1 MRHPHRGGLTA
12 VVHGVGATVL
22 AVALVAVVMVFAVA
36 RPRGLPEIAAAL
48 PAAVVAVAAGLVSW
62 PAARSAITE
71 MAPTVGFLAAIL
83 VLAHL
88 ADAMGVFTWIAD
100 RLRRGSRGSP
110 TRLLRLV
117 FVAASATTAILSLD
131 ATVVLLTPVVIAT
144 AQAMRM
150 DPRPHS
156 YASAH
161 LSNTASTLL
170 PVSNLTNLLAFTA
183 TGLTFV
189 EFTTVMALPWLVS
202 IVAEFVVFRMFFAH
216 QLRTPHRLGDAPGA
230 ARADGVESADSKGS
244 ADSADSATGAS
255 AHDAPPAT
263 PTTALLVLALTLA
276 GFAVSGFVGVAP
288 GWVAAAGAAVLAGFA
303 LRGGHTTVR
312 RTLAA
317 ADVLFC
323 GFVLAL
329 AVVVAAVSHGPIGR
343 ALGEHLP
350 HESTLVGLLVVA
362 AAAAV
367 ISNLVNNLPAT
378 LLLLAALGTHAPPPL
393 ILAMLLGVN
402 VGPNLTYVG
411 SLAIMLWRRASAAA
425 GAAPQLR
432 VYTLLGVLTVPA
444 TLCLSV
450 LALWV
455 GVAVG

>member
-1 MRHPHRGGLTA
+1 MISGL
-12 VVHGVGATVL
+12 GGATVL
-22 AVALVAVVMVFAVA
+22 SVALVAAVMVFAVV
-36 RPRGLPEIAAAL
+36 RPRGLPEITAAL

-62 PAARSAITE
+62 PAARSAVAD

-88 ADAMGVFTWIAD
+88 ADAMGVFAWIAHQ
-100 RLRRGSRGSP
+100 LRRGSRGSP
-110 TRLLRLV
+110 TRLLSLV

-144 AQAMRM
+144 AQALRM
-150 DPRPHS
+150 NPRPHS

-170 PVSNLTNLLAFTA
+170 PVSNLTNLLAFAA

-189 EFTTVMALPWLVS
+189 EFTTVMALPWVVS
-202 IVAEFVVFRMFFAH
+202 IAAEFVVFRIFFAR
-216 QLRTPHRLGDAPGA
+216 QLRTPADAPGA
-230 ARADGVESADSKGS
+230 ARAVVADDVTS
-244 ADSADSATGAS
+244 
-255 AHDAPPAT
+255 PPMPAA
-263 PTTALLVLALTLA
+263 ALAVLALTLA

-288 GWVAAAGAAVLAGFA
+288 GWVAAAGAVVLAGFA
-303 LRGGHTTVR
+303 LRARRTTVR

-329 AVVVAAVSHGPIGR
+329 AVVVAAVSDGPIGR
-343 ALGEHLP
+343 ALAEHLP
-350 HESTLVGLLVVA
+350 RESTLLALVVVA
-362 AAAAV
+362 AVAAV

-378 LLLLAALGTHAPPPL
+378 LLLLAAIGAHAPPAL
-393 ILAMLLGVN
+393 ILAVLLGVN
-402 VGPNLTYVG
+402 IGPNLTYVG

-425 GAAPQLR
+425 GAEPQLR
-432 VYTLLGVLTVPA
+432 IYTVLGLLTVPTA
-444 TLCLSV
+444 LVASV

-455 GVAVG
+455 GVKLI

>member
-1 MRHPHRGGLTA
+1 MISGL
-12 VVHGVGATVL
+12 GATVL
-22 AVALVAVVMVFAVA
+22 SVALVAAVMVFAVV

-48 PAAVVAVAAGLVSW
+48 PAAVIAVAAGLVSW
-62 PAARSAITE
+62 PAARSAVAD

-88 ADAMGVFTWIAD
+88 ADAMGVFAWIAHQ
-100 RLRRGSRGSP
+100 LRRGSRGSP
-110 TRLLRLV
+110 TRLLSLV

-144 AQAMRM
+144 AQALRM

-170 PVSNLTNLLAFTA
+170 PVSNLTNLLAFAA

-189 EFTTVMALPWLVS
+189 EFTTVMALPWIVS
-202 IVAEFVVFRMFFAH
+202 IVAEFVVFRIFFAR
-216 QLRTPHRLGDAPGA
+216 QLRAPADAPGA
-230 ARADGVESADSKGS
+230 ARAAVAD
-244 ADSADSATGAS
+244 DVTGAS
-255 AHDAPPAT
+255 EATGVDSAPPM
-263 PTTALLVLALTLA
+263 PTAALAVLALTLA

-288 GWVAAAGAAVLAGFA
+288 GWVAAAGAVVLAGFA
-303 LRGGHTTVR
+303 LRARRTTVR

-329 AVVVAAVSHGPIGR
+329 AVVVAAVSDGPIGR
-343 ALGEHLP
+343 ALAEHLP
-350 HESTLVGLLVVA
+350 REPTLLGLLVVA
-362 AAAAV
+362 AVAAV

-378 LLLLAALGTHAPPPL
+378 LLLLAAIGTHAPPAL
-393 ILAMLLGVN
+393 ILAVLLGVN
-402 VGPNLTYVG
+402 IGPNLTYVG

-425 GAAPQLR
+425 GADPQLR
-432 VYTLLGVLTVPA
+432 VYTVLGLLTVPTA
-444 TLCLSV
+444 LVASV

-455 GVAVG
+455 GIRLI

>member
-1 MRHPHRGGLTA
+1 MIS
-12 VVHGVGATVL
+12 GVGAPGL
-22 AVALVAVVMVFAVA
+22 SVALVAAVMVFAVV

-48 PAAVVAVAAGLVSW
+48 PAAVIAVAAGLVSW
-62 PAARSAITE
+62 PAARSAVAD

-88 ADAMGVFTWIAD
+88 ADAMGVFAWIAHQ
-100 RLRRGSRGSP
+100 LRRGSRGSP
-110 TRLLRLV
+110 TRLLSLV

-144 AQAMRM
+144 AQALRM

-170 PVSNLTNLLAFTA
+170 PVSNLTNLLAFAA

-189 EFTTVMALPWLVS
+189 EFTTVMALPWIVS
-202 IVAEFVVFRMFFAH
+202 IVAEFVVFRIFFAR
-216 QLRTPHRLGDAPGA
+216 QLRAPADAPGA
-230 ARADGVESADSKGS
+230 ARAAVAD
-244 ADSADSATGAS
+244 DVTGAS
-255 AHDAPPAT
+255 EARGVDSAPPM
-263 PTTALLVLALTLA
+263 PTAALAVLALTLA

-288 GWVAAAGAAVLAGFA
+288 GWVAAAGAVVLAGFA
-303 LRGGHTTVR
+303 LRARRTTVR

-329 AVVVAAVSHGPIGR
+329 AVVVAAVSDGPIGH
-343 ALGEHLP
+343 ALAEHLP
-350 HESTLVGLLVVA
+350 REPTLLGLLVVA
-362 AAAAV
+362 AVAAV

-378 LLLLAALGTHAPPPL
+378 LLLLAAIGTHAPPAL
-393 ILAMLLGVN
+393 ILAVLLGVN
-402 VGPNLTYVG
+402 IGPNLTYVG

-425 GAAPQLR
+425 GADPQLR
-432 VYTLLGVLTVPA
+432 VYTVLGLLTVPTA
-444 TLCLSV
+444 LVASV

-455 GVAVG
+455 GVRLI

>member
-1 MRHPHRGGLTA
+1 MIS
-12 VVHGVGATVL
+12 GVGATVL
-22 AVALVAVVMVFAVA
+22 SVALVAAVMVFAVV

-48 PAAVVAVAAGLVSW
+48 PAAVIAVAAGLVSW
-62 PAARSAITE
+62 PAARSAVAD

-88 ADAMGVFTWIAD
+88 ADAMGVFAWIAHQ
-100 RLRRGSRGSP
+100 LRRGSRGSP
-110 TRLLRLV
+110 TRLLSLV

-144 AQAMRM
+144 AQALRM

-170 PVSNLTNLLAFTA
+170 PVSNLTNLLAFAA

-189 EFTTVMALPWLVS
+189 EFTTVMALPWIVS
-202 IVAEFVVFRMFFAH
+202 IVAEFVVFRIFFAR
-216 QLRTPHRLGDAPGA
+216 QLRAPADAPGA
-230 ARADGVESADSKGS
+230 ARAAVAD
-244 ADSADSATGAS
+244 DVTGAS
-255 AHDAPPAT
+255 EATGVDSAPPM
-263 PTTALLVLALTLA
+263 PTAALAVLALTLA

-288 GWVAAAGAAVLAGFA
+288 GWVAAAGAVVLAGFA
-303 LRGGHTTVR
+303 LRARRTTVR

-329 AVVVAAVSHGPIGR
+329 AVVVAAVSDGPIGR
-343 ALGEHLP
+343 ALAEHLP
-350 HESTLVGLLVVA
+350 REPTLLGLLVVA
-362 AAAAV
+362 AVAAV

-378 LLLLAALGTHAPPPL
+378 LLLLAAIGTHAPPAL
-393 ILAMLLGVN
+393 ILAVLLGVN
-402 VGPNLTYVG
+402 IGPNLTYVG

-425 GAAPQLR
+425 GADPQLR
-432 VYTLLGVLTVPA
+432 VYTVLGLLTVPTA
-444 TLCLSV
+444 LVASV

-455 GVAVG
+455 GIRLI

>member
-1 MRHPHRGGLTA
+1 MIS
-12 VVHGVGATVL
+12 GVGATVL
-22 AVALVAVVMVFAVA
+22 SVALVAAVMVFAVV

-48 PAAVVAVAAGLVSW
+48 PAAVIAVAAGLVSW
-62 PAARSAITE
+62 PAARSAVAD

-88 ADAMGVFTWIAD
+88 ADAMGVFAWIAHQ
-100 RLRRGSRGSP
+100 LRRGSRGSP
-110 TRLLRLV
+110 TRLLSLV

-144 AQAMRM
+144 AQALRM

-170 PVSNLTNLLAFTA
+170 PVSNLTNLLAFAA

-189 EFTTVMALPWLVS
+189 EFTTVMALPWIVS
-202 IVAEFVVFRMFFAH
+202 IVAEFVVFRIFFAR
-216 QLRTPHRLGDAPGA
+216 QLRARADAPGA
-230 ARADGVESADSKGS
+230 ARSVEADDEV
-244 ADSADSATGAS
+244 TGAS
-255 AHDAPPAT
+255 EKAGVDSSPPM
-263 PTTALLVLALTLA
+263 PTAALAVLALTLA

-288 GWVAAAGAAVLAGFA
+288 GWVAAAGAVVLAGFA
-303 LRGGHTTVR
+303 LRARRTTVR

-329 AVVVAAVSHGPIGR
+329 AVVVAAVSDGPIGR
-343 ALGEHLP
+343 ALAEHLP
-350 HESTLVGLLVVA
+350 REPTLLGLLVVA
-362 AAAAV
+362 AVAAV

-378 LLLLAALGTHAPPPL
+378 LLLLAAIGTHAPPAL
-393 ILAMLLGVN
+393 ILAVLLGVN
-402 VGPNLTYVG
+402 IGPNLTYVG

-425 GAAPQLR
+425 GADPQLR
-432 VYTLLGVLTVPA
+432 VYTVLGLLTVPTA
-444 TLCLSV
+444 LVASV

-455 GVAVG
+455 GVRLI

>member
-1 MRHPHRGGLTA
+1 MISGL
-12 VVHGVGATVL
+12 GATVL
-22 AVALVAVVMVFAVA
+22 SVALVAAVMVFAVV

-48 PAAVVAVAAGLVSW
+48 PAAVIAVAAGLVSW
-62 PAARSAITE
+62 PAARSAVAD

-88 ADAMGVFTWIAD
+88 ADAMGVFAWIAHQ
-100 RLRRGSRGSP
+100 LRRGSRGSP
-110 TRLLRLV
+110 TRLLSLV

-144 AQAMRM
+144 AQALRM

-170 PVSNLTNLLAFTA
+170 PVSNLTNLLAFAA

-189 EFTTVMALPWLVS
+189 EFTTVMALPWIVS
-202 IVAEFVVFRMFFAH
+202 IVAEFVVFRIFFAR
-216 QLRTPHRLGDAPGA
+216 QLRAPADAPGA
-230 ARADGVESADSKGS
+230 ARAAVADDVTGTSEATGV
-244 ADSADSATGAS
+244 DSA
-255 AHDAPPAT
+255 PPM
-263 PTTALLVLALTLA
+263 PTAALAVLALTLA

-288 GWVAAAGAAVLAGFA
+288 GWVAAAGAVVLAGFA
-303 LRGGHTTVR
+303 LRARRTTVR

-329 AVVVAAVSHGPIGR
+329 AVVVAAVSDGPIGR
-343 ALGEHLP
+343 ALAEHLP
-350 HESTLVGLLVVA
+350 REPTLLGLLVVA
-362 AAAAV
+362 AVAAV

-378 LLLLAALGTHAPPPL
+378 LLLLAAIGTHAPPAL
-393 ILAMLLGVN
+393 ILAVLLGVN
-402 VGPNLTYVG
+402 IGPNLTYVG

-425 GAAPQLR
+425 GADPKLR
-432 VYTLLGVLTVPA
+432 VYTLLGLLTVPTA
-444 TLCLSV
+444 LVASV

-455 GVAVG
+455 GVRLI

>member
-1 MRHPHRGGLTA
+1 MIS
-12 VVHGVGATVL
+12 GVGATVL
-22 AVALVAVVMVFAVA
+22 SVALVAAVMVFAVV

-48 PAAVVAVAAGLVSW
+48 PAAVIAVAAGLVSW
-62 PAARSAITE
+62 PAARSAVAD

-88 ADAMGVFTWIAD
+88 ADAMGVFAWIAHQ
-100 RLRRGSRGSP
+100 LRRGSRGSP
-110 TRLLRLV
+110 TRLLSLV

-144 AQAMRM
+144 AQALRM

-170 PVSNLTNLLAFTA
+170 PVSNLTNLLAFAA

-189 EFTTVMALPWLVS
+189 EFTTVMALPWIVS
-202 IVAEFVVFRMFFAH
+202 IVAELVVFRIFFAR
-216 QLRTPHRLGDAPGA
+216 QLRAPADAPGA
-230 ARADGVESADSKGS
+230 ARAAVADDVTGTSEATGV
-244 ADSADSATGAS
+244 DSA
-255 AHDAPPAT
+255 PPM
-263 PTTALLVLALTLA
+263 PTAALAVLALTLA

-288 GWVAAAGAAVLAGFA
+288 GWVAAAGAVLLAGFA
-303 LRGGHTTVR
+303 LRARRTTVR

-329 AVVVAAVSHGPIGR
+329 AVVVAAVSDGPIGR
-343 ALGEHLP
+343 ALAEHLP
-350 HESTLVGLLVVA
+350 REPTLLGLLVVA
-362 AAAAV
+362 AVAAV

-378 LLLLAALGTHAPPPL
+378 LLLLAAIGTHAPPAL
-393 ILAMLLGVN
+393 ILAVLLGVN
-402 VGPNLTYVG
+402 IGPNLTYVG

-425 GAAPQLR
+425 GADPQLR
-432 VYTLLGVLTVPA
+432 VYTVLGLLTVPTA
-444 TLCLSV
+444 LVASV

-455 GVAVG
+455 GVRLI

>member
-1 MRHPHRGGLTA
+1 MIS
-12 VVHGVGATVL
+12 GVGATVL
-22 AVALVAVVMVFAVA
+22 SVALVAAVMVFAVV

-48 PAAVVAVAAGLVSW
+48 PAAVIAVAAGLVSW
-62 PAARSAITE
+62 PAARSAVAD

-88 ADAMGVFTWIAD
+88 ADAMGVFAWIAHQ
-100 RLRRGSRGSP
+100 LRRGSRGSP
-110 TRLLRLV
+110 TRLLSLV

-144 AQAMRM
+144 AQALRM

-170 PVSNLTNLLAFTA
+170 PVSNLTNLLAFAA

-189 EFTTVMALPWLVS
+189 EFTTVMALPWIVS
-202 IVAEFVVFRMFFAH
+202 IVAEFVVFRIFFAR
-216 QLRTPHRLGDAPGA
+216 QLRAPADAPGA
-230 ARADGVESADSKGS
+230 ARAAVAD
-244 ADSADSATGAS
+244 DVTGAS
-255 AHDAPPAT
+255 EGTGVDSAPPM
-263 PTTALLVLALTLA
+263 PTAALAVLALTLA

-288 GWVAAAGAAVLAGFA
+288 GWVAAAGAVVLAGFA
-303 LRGGHTTVR
+303 LRARRTTVR

-329 AVVVAAVSHGPIGR
+329 AVVVAAVSDGPIGR
-343 ALGEHLP
+343 ALAEHLP
-350 HESTLVGLLVVA
+350 REPTLLGLLVVA
-362 AAAAV
+362 AVAAV

-378 LLLLAALGTHAPPPL
+378 LLLLAAIGTHAPPAL
-393 ILAMLLGVN
+393 ILAVLLGVN
-402 VGPNLTYVG
+402 IGPNLTYVG

-425 GAAPQLR
+425 GADPQLR
-432 VYTLLGVLTVPA
+432 VYTLLGLLTVPTA
-444 TLCLSV
+444 LVASV

-455 GVAVG
+455 GIRLI

>member
-1 MRHPHRGGLTA
+1 MISGL
-12 VVHGVGATVL
+12 GATVL
-22 AVALVAVVMVFAVA
+22 SVALVAAVMVFAVV

-48 PAAVVAVAAGLVSW
+48 PAAVIAVAAGLVSW
-62 PAARSAITE
+62 PAARSAVAD

-88 ADAMGVFTWIAD
+88 ADAMGVFAWIAHQ
-100 RLRRGSRGSP
+100 LRRGSRGSP
-110 TRLLRLV
+110 TRLLSLV

-144 AQAMRM
+144 AQALRM

-170 PVSNLTNLLAFTA
+170 PVSNLTNLLAFAA

-189 EFTTVMALPWLVS
+189 EFTTVMALPWIVS
-202 IVAEFVVFRMFFAH
+202 IVAEFVVFRIFFAR
-216 QLRTPHRLGDAPGA
+216 QLRAPADAPGA
-230 ARADGVESADSKGS
+230 ARAAVAD
-244 ADSADSATGAS
+244 DATGAS
-255 AHDAPPAT
+255 EATGVDSAPPM
-263 PTTALLVLALTLA
+263 PTAALAVLALTLA

-288 GWVAAAGAAVLAGFA
+288 GWVAAAGAVVLAGFA
-303 LRGGHTTVR
+303 LRTRRTTVR

-329 AVVVAAVSHGPIGR
+329 AVVVAAVSDGPIGR
-343 ALGEHLP
+343 ALAEHLP
-350 HESTLVGLLVVA
+350 REPTLLGLLVVA
-362 AAAAV
+362 AVAAV

-378 LLLLAALGTHAPPPL
+378 LLLLAAIGAHAPPAL
-393 ILAMLLGVN
+393 ILAVLLGVN
-402 VGPNLTYVG
+402 IGPNLTYVG

-425 GAAPQLR
+425 GADPQLR
-432 VYTLLGVLTVPA
+432 VYTVLGLLTVPTA
-444 TLCLSV
+444 LVASV

-455 GVAVG
+455 GVRLI

>member
-1 MRHPHRGGLTA
+1 MISGL
-12 VVHGVGATVL
+12 GATVL
-22 AVALVAVVMVFAVA
+22 SAALVAAVMVFAVV

-48 PAAVVAVAAGLVSW
+48 PAAVIAVAAGLVSW
-62 PAARSAITE
+62 PAARSAVAD

-88 ADAMGVFTWIAD
+88 ADAMGVFAWIAHQ
-100 RLRRGSRGSP
+100 LRRGSRGSP
-110 TRLLRLV
+110 TRLLSLV

-144 AQAMRM
+144 AQALRM

-170 PVSNLTNLLAFTA
+170 PVSNLTNLLAFAA

-189 EFTTVMALPWLVS
+189 EFTTVMALPWIVS
-202 IVAEFVVFRMFFAH
+202 IVAEFVVFRIFFAR
-216 QLRTPHRLGDAPGA
+216 QLRAPADAPGA
-230 ARADGVESADSKGS
+230 ARAAVAD
-244 ADSADSATGAS
+244 DVTGAS
-255 AHDAPPAT
+255 EATGVDSAPPM
-263 PTTALLVLALTLA
+263 PTAALAVLALTLA

-288 GWVAAAGAAVLAGFA
+288 GWVAAAGAVVLAGFA
-303 LRGGHTTVR
+303 LRARRTTVR

-329 AVVVAAVSHGPIGR
+329 AVVVAAVSDGPIGR
-343 ALGEHLP
+343 ALAEHLP
-350 HESTLVGLLVVA
+350 REPTLLGLLVVA
-362 AAAAV
+362 AVAAV

-378 LLLLAALGTHAPPPL
+378 LLLLAAIGTHAPPAL
-393 ILAMLLGVN
+393 ILAVLLGVN
-402 VGPNLTYVG
+402 IGPNLTYVG

-425 GAAPQLR
+425 GADPQLR
-432 VYTLLGVLTVPA
+432 VYTVLGLLTVPA
-444 TLCLSV
+444 ALVASV

-455 GVAVG
+455 GVRLI

>member
-1 MRHPHRGGLTA
+1 MLS
-12 VVHGVGATVL
+12 
-22 AVALVAVVMVFAVA
+22 VALVAAVMVFAVV

-48 PAAVVAVAAGLVSW
+48 PAAVIAVAAGLVSW
-62 PAARSAITE
+62 PAARSAVAD

-88 ADAMGVFTWIAD
+88 ADAMGVFAWIAHQ
-100 RLRRGSRGSP
+100 LRRGSRGSP
-110 TRLLRLV
+110 TRLLSLV

-144 AQAMRM
+144 AQALRM

-170 PVSNLTNLLAFTA
+170 PVSNLTNLLAFAA

-189 EFTTVMALPWLVS
+189 EFTTVMALPWIVS
-202 IVAEFVVFRMFFAH
+202 IVAELVVFRIFFAR
-216 QLRTPHRLGDAPGA
+216 QLRAPADAPGA
-230 ARADGVESADSKGS
+230 ARAAVADDVTGTSEATGV
-244 ADSADSATGAS
+244 DSA
-255 AHDAPPAT
+255 PPM
-263 PTTALLVLALTLA
+263 PTAALAVLALTLA

-288 GWVAAAGAAVLAGFA
+288 GWVAAAGAVVLAGFA
-303 LRGGHTTVR
+303 LRARRTTVR

-329 AVVVAAVSHGPIGR
+329 AVVVAAVSDGPIGR
-343 ALGEHLP
+343 ALAEHLP
-350 HESTLVGLLVVA
+350 REPTLLGLLVVA
-362 AAAAV
+362 AVAAV

-378 LLLLAALGTHAPPPL
+378 LLLLAAIGTHAPPAL
-393 ILAMLLGVN
+393 ILAVLLGVN
-402 VGPNLTYVG
+402 IGPNLTYVG

-425 GAAPQLR
+425 GADPQLR
-432 VYTLLGVLTVPA
+432 VYTVLGLLTVPTA
-444 TLCLSV
+444 LVASV

-455 GVAVG
+455 GVRLI

>member
-1 MRHPHRGGLTA
+1 MIS
-12 VVHGVGATVL
+12 GVGATVL
-22 AVALVAVVMVFAVA
+22 SVALVAAVMVFAVV

-48 PAAVVAVAAGLVSW
+48 PAAVIAVAAGLVSW
-62 PAARSAITE
+62 PAARSAVAD

-88 ADAMGVFTWIAD
+88 ADAMGVFAWIAHQ
-100 RLRRGSRGSP
+100 LRRGSRGSP
-110 TRLLRLV
+110 TRLLSLV

-144 AQAMRM
+144 AQALRM

-170 PVSNLTNLLAFTA
+170 PVSNLTNLLAFAA

-189 EFTTVMALPWLVS
+189 EFTTVMALPWIVS
-202 IVAEFVVFRMFFAH
+202 IVAEFVVFRIFFAR
-216 QLRTPHRLGDAPGA
+216 QLRAPADAPGA
-230 ARADGVESADSKGS
+230 ARAAVAD
-244 ADSADSATGAS
+244 DVTGAS
-255 AHDAPPAT
+255 EATGVDSAPPM
-263 PTTALLVLALTLA
+263 PTAALAVLALTLA

-288 GWVAAAGAAVLAGFA
+288 GWVAAAGAVVLAGFA
-303 LRGGHTTVR
+303 LRARRTTLR

-329 AVVVAAVSHGPIGR
+329 AVVVAAVSDGPIGR
-343 ALGEHLP
+343 ALAEHLP
-350 HESTLVGLLVVA
+350 REPTLLGLLVVA
-362 AAAAV
+362 AVAAV

-378 LLLLAALGTHAPPPL
+378 LLLLAAIGTHAPPAL
-393 ILAMLLGVN
+393 ILAVLLGVN
-402 VGPNLTYVG
+402 IGPNLTYVG

-425 GAAPQLR
+425 GADPQLR
-432 VYTLLGVLTVPA
+432 VYTLLGLLTVPTA
-444 TLCLSV
+444 LVASV

-455 GVAVG
+455 GIRLI

>member
-1 MRHPHRGGLTA
+1 MIS
-12 VVHGVGATVL
+12 GVGATVL
-22 AVALVAVVMVFAVA
+22 SVALVAAVMMFAVV

-48 PAAVVAVAAGLVSW
+48 PAAVIAVVVGLVSW
-62 PAARSAITE
+62 PAARSAIAE

-88 ADAMGVFTWIAD
+88 ADAMGVFAWIAD
-100 RLRRGSRGSP
+100 QLRRGSHGSP
-110 TRLLRLV
+110 TRLLSLV

-144 AQAMRM
+144 AQALRM

-170 PVSNLTNLLAFTA
+170 PVSNLTNLLAFAA

-189 EFTTVMALPWLVS
+189 EFTTVMALPWIVS
-202 IVAEFVVFRMFFAH
+202 IVAEFVVFRIFFAR
-216 QLRTPHRLGDAPGA
+216 QLCAPADAPGA
-230 ARADGVESADSKGS
+230 ARAVVADDVTS
-244 ADSADSATGAS
+244 
-255 AHDAPPAT
+255 PPM
-263 PTTALLVLALTLA
+263 PTAALAVLALTLA

-288 GWVAAAGAAVLAGFA
+288 GWVAAAGAVVLAGFA
-303 LRGGHTTVR
+303 LRARRTTLG

-329 AVVVAAVSHGPIGR
+329 AVVVVAVSDGPIGR
-343 ALGEHLP
+343 ALAERLPGEP
-350 HESTLVGLLVVA
+350 TLLGLLAVA
-362 AAAAV
+362 AVAAV

-378 LLLLAALGTHAPPPL
+378 LLLLAAIGTHAPPAL
-393 ILAMLLGVN
+393 ILAVLLGVN
-402 VGPNLTYVG
+402 IGPNLTYVG

-425 GAAPQLR
+425 GADPQLR
-432 VYTLLGVLTVPA
+432 VYTVLGLLTVPA
-444 TLCLSV
+444 ALVASV

-455 GVAVG
+455 GVRLI

>member
-1 MRHPHRGGLTA
+1 MIS
-12 VVHGVGATVL
+12 GVGATVL
-22 AVALVAVVMVFAVA
+22 SVALVAAVMVFAVV

-48 PAAVVAVAAGLVSW
+48 PAAVIAVAAGLVSW
-62 PAARSAITE
+62 PAARSAVAD

-88 ADAMGVFTWIAD
+88 ADAMGVFAWIAHQ
-100 RLRRGSRGSP
+100 LRRGSRGSP
-110 TRLLRLV
+110 TRLLSLV

-144 AQAMRM
+144 AQALRM

-170 PVSNLTNLLAFTA
+170 PVSNLTNLLAFAA

-189 EFTTVMALPWLVS
+189 EFTTVMALPWIVS
-202 IVAEFVVFRMFFAH
+202 IVAELVVFRIFFAR
-216 QLRTPHRLGDAPGA
+216 QLRAPADAPGA
-230 ARADGVESADSKGS
+230 ARAAVADDVTGTSEATGV
-244 ADSADSATGAS
+244 DSA
-255 AHDAPPAT
+255 PPM
-263 PTTALLVLALTLA
+263 PTAALAVLALTLA

-288 GWVAAAGAAVLAGFA
+288 GWVAAAGAVLLAGFA
-303 LRGGHTTVR
+303 LGGRRSTGR

-329 AVVVAAVSHGPIGR
+329 AVVVAAVSDGPIGR
-343 ALGEHLP
+343 ALAEHLP
-350 HESTLVGLLVVA
+350 REPTLLGLLVVA
-362 AAAAV
+362 AVAAV

-378 LLLLAALGTHAPPPL
+378 LLLLAAIGTHAPPAL
-393 ILAMLLGVN
+393 ILAVLLGVN
-402 VGPNLTYVG
+402 IGPNLTYVG

-425 GAAPQLR
+425 GADPQLR
-432 VYTLLGVLTVPA
+432 VYTVLGLLTVPTA
-444 TLCLSV
+444 LVASV

-455 GVAVG
+455 GVRLI

>member
-1 MRHPHRGGLTA
+1 MVSGGAAA
-12 VVHGVGATVL
+12 VL
-22 AVALVAVVMVFAVA
+22 SVALVAAVMVFAVV
-36 RPRGLPEIAAAL
+36 RPRGLPEIVAAL
-48 PAAVVAVAAGLVSW
+48 PAALIAVAAGLVGW
-62 PAARSAITE
+62 PAARHAIAE

-88 ADAMGVFTWIAD
+88 ADAMGVFAWIAD
-100 RLRRGSRGSP
+100 QLRRGSHGSP
-110 TRLLRLV
+110 TRLLGLV

-131 ATVVLLTPVVIAT
+131 ATVVLLTPVVITT
-144 AQAMRM
+144 AQALRM

-189 EFTTVMALPWLVS
+189 EFTTVMALPWVVS
-202 IVAEFVVFRMFFAH
+202 IVAEFVVFRIFFAR
-216 QLRTPHRLGDAPGA
+216 QLRAPAEGPGA
-230 ARADGVESADSKGS
+230 ARAMVTDDVE
-244 ADSADSATGAS
+244 
-255 AHDAPPAT
+255 APPM
-263 PTTALLVLALTLA
+263 PTAALAVLALTLA

-288 GWVAAAGAAVLAGFA
+288 GWVAAAGAVVLAGFA
-303 LRGGHTTVR
+303 LRARRTTVR

-329 AVVVAAVSHGPIGR
+329 ALVVAAVSDGPIGR
-343 ALGEHLP
+343 ALAQYLP
-350 HESTLVGLLVVA
+350 HEPTLVGLLIVA
-362 AAAAV
+362 AVAAV
-367 ISNLVNNLPAT
+367 IANLVNNLPAT
-378 LLLLAALGTHAPPPL
+378 LLLLAAIGAHAPPAL
-393 ILAMLLGVN
+393 ILAVLLGVN
-402 VGPNLTYVG
+402 IGPNLTYVG

-425 GAAPQLR
+425 GAQPQLR
-432 VYTLLGVLTVPA
+432 VYTVLGLLTVPA
-444 TLCLSV
+444 ALIAGV

-455 GVAVG
+455 GVRLL

>member
-1 MRHPHRGGLTA
+1 MISGL
-12 VVHGVGATVL
+12 GATVL
-22 AVALVAVVMVFAVA
+22 SVALVAAVMVFAVV

-48 PAAVVAVAAGLVSW
+48 PAAVIAVAAGLVSW
-62 PAARSAITE
+62 PAARSAVAD

-88 ADAMGVFTWIAD
+88 ADAMGVFAWIAHQ
-100 RLRRGSRGSP
+100 LRRGSRGSP
-110 TRLLRLV
+110 TRLLSLV

-144 AQAMRM
+144 AQALRM

-170 PVSNLTNLLAFTA
+170 PVSNLTNLLAFAA

-189 EFTTVMALPWLVS
+189 EFTTVMALPWIVS
-202 IVAEFVVFRMFFAH
+202 IVAEFVVFRIFFAR
-216 QLRTPHRLGDAPGA
+216 QLRAPADAPGA
-230 ARADGVESADSKGS
+230 ARAVVAD
-244 ADSADSATGAS
+244 DVTGAS
-255 AHDAPPAT
+255 EATGVDSAPPM
-263 PTTALLVLALTLA
+263 PTAALAVLALTLA

-288 GWVAAAGAAVLAGFA
+288 GWVAAAGAVVLAGFA
-303 LRGGHTTVR
+303 LRARRTTVR

-329 AVVVAAVSHGPIGR
+329 AVVVAAVSDGAIGR
-343 ALGEHLP
+343 ALAEHLP
-350 HESTLVGLLVVA
+350 REPTLLGLLVVA
-362 AAAAV
+362 AVAAV

-378 LLLLAALGTHAPPPL
+378 LLLLAAIGTHAPPAL
-393 ILAMLLGVN
+393 ILAVLLGVN
-402 VGPNLTYVG
+402 IGPNLTYVG

-425 GAAPQLR
+425 GADPQLR
-432 VYTLLGVLTVPA
+432 VYTVLGLLTVPTA
-444 TLCLSV
+444 LVASV

-455 GVAVG
+455 GVRLI

>member
-1 MRHPHRGGLTA
+1 MIS
-12 VVHGVGATVL
+12 GVGATGL
-22 AVALVAVVMVFAVA
+22 SVALVAAVMVFAVV

-48 PAAVVAVAAGLVSW
+48 PAAVIAVAAGLVSW
-62 PAARSAITE
+62 PAARSAVAD

-88 ADAMGVFTWIAD
+88 ADAMGVFAWIAHQ
-100 RLRRGSRGSP
+100 LRRGSRGSP
-110 TRLLRLV
+110 TRLLSLV

-144 AQAMRM
+144 AQALRM

-170 PVSNLTNLLAFTA
+170 PVSNLTNLLAFAA

-189 EFTTVMALPWLVS
+189 EFTTVMALPWIVS
-202 IVAEFVVFRMFFAH
+202 IVAEFVVFRIFFAR
-216 QLRTPHRLGDAPGA
+216 QLRAPADAPGA
-230 ARADGVESADSKGS
+230 ARAAVAD
-244 ADSADSATGAS
+244 DVTGAS
-255 AHDAPPAT
+255 EATGVDSAPPM
-263 PTTALLVLALTLA
+263 PTAALAVLALTLA

-288 GWVAAAGAAVLAGFA
+288 GWVAAAGAVVLAGFA
-303 LRGGHTTVR
+303 LRARRTTLR

-329 AVVVAAVSHGPIGR
+329 AVVVAAVSDGPIGR
-343 ALGEHLP
+343 ALAEHLP
-350 HESTLVGLLVVA
+350 REPTLLGLLVVA
-362 AAAAV
+362 AVAAV

-378 LLLLAALGTHAPPPL
+378 LLLLAAIGTHAPPAL
-393 ILAMLLGVN
+393 ILAVLLGVN
-402 VGPNLTYVG
+402 IGPNLTYVG

-425 GAAPQLR
+425 GADPQLR
-432 VYTLLGVLTVPA
+432 VYTLLGLLTVPTA
-444 TLCLSV
+444 LVASV

-455 GVAVG
+455 GIRLI

>member
-1 MRHPHRGGLTA
+1 MIS
-12 VVHGVGATVL
+12 GVGATVL
-22 AVALVAVVMVFAVA
+22 SVALVAAVMVFAVV

-48 PAAVVAVAAGLVSW
+48 PAAVIAVAAGLVSW
-62 PAARSAITE
+62 PAARSAVAD

-88 ADAMGVFTWIAD
+88 ADAMGVFAWIAHQ
-100 RLRRGSRGSP
+100 LRRGSRGSP
-110 TRLLRLV
+110 TRLLSLV

-144 AQAMRM
+144 AQALRM

-170 PVSNLTNLLAFTA
+170 PVSNLTNLLAFAA

-189 EFTTVMALPWLVS
+189 EFTTVMALPWIVS
-202 IVAEFVVFRMFFAH
+202 IVAELVVFRIFFAR
-216 QLRTPHRLGDAPGA
+216 QLRAPADAPGA
-230 ARADGVESADSKGS
+230 ARAAVADDVTGTSEATGV
-244 ADSADSATGAS
+244 DSA
-255 AHDAPPAT
+255 PPM
-263 PTTALLVLALTLA
+263 PTAALAVLALTLA

-288 GWVAAAGAAVLAGFA
+288 GWVAAAGAVVLAGFA
-303 LRGGHTTVR
+303 LRARRTTVR

-329 AVVVAAVSHGPIGR
+329 AVVVAAVSDGPIGR
-343 ALGEHLP
+343 ALAEHLP
-350 HESTLVGLLVVA
+350 REPTLLGLLVVA
-362 AAAAV
+362 AVAAV

-378 LLLLAALGTHAPPPL
+378 LLLLAAIGTHAPPAL
-393 ILAMLLGVN
+393 ILAVLLGVN
-402 VGPNLTYVG
+402 IGPNLTYVG

-425 GAAPQLR
+425 GADPQLR
-432 VYTLLGVLTVPA
+432 VYTVLGLLTVPTA
-444 TLCLSV
+444 LVASV

-455 GVAVG
+455 GVRLI

>member
-1 MRHPHRGGLTA
+1 
-12 VVHGVGATVL
+12 VSATVL
-22 AVALVAVVMVFAVA
+22 AVALVAAVMAFAVV
-36 RPRGLPEIAAAL
+36 RPRGLPEITAAL
-48 PAAVVAVAAGLVSW
+48 PAAVIAVAVGLVSW
-62 PAARSAITE
+62 PAARSAVAE

-88 ADAMGVFTWIAD
+88 ADAMGVFAWIAD

-110 TRLLRLV
+110 TRLLSLV

-144 AQAMRM
+144 AQAMAM
-150 DPRPHS
+150 DARPHS

-161 LSNTASTLL
+161 LSNTASSLL

-189 EFTTVMALPWLVS
+189 QFTTVMALPWLVS
-202 IVAEFVVFRMFFAH
+202 IAAEFVVFRLFFAR
-216 QLRTPHRLGDAPGA
+216 QLRVPVRDAPGA
-230 ARADGVESADSKGS
+230 ARATVAEPVAEG
-244 ADSADSATGAS
+244 
-255 AHDAPPAT
+255 DAPPM
-263 PTTALLVLALTLA
+263 PTAALLVLALTLA

-288 GWVAAAGAAVLAGFA
+288 GWVAAAGAVVLAGFA
-303 LRGGHTTVR
+303 LRARRTTVR

-329 AVVVAAVSHGPIGR
+329 AVVVAAVADGPIGR
-343 ALGEHLP
+343 ALGDHLP
-350 HESTLVGLLVVA
+350 HEPTLVGLLVVA

-367 ISNLVNNLPAT
+367 IANLVNNLPAT
-378 LLLLAALGTHAPPPL
+378 LLLLAALGGHASPVL
-393 ILAMLLGVN
+393 LLAVLLGVN
-402 VGPNLTYVG
+402 IGPNLTYVG

-425 GAAPQLR
+425 GAAPQLG
-432 VYTLLGVLTVPA
+432 VYTVLGLLTVPVSLVA
-444 TLCLSV
+444 GV

-455 GVAVG
+455 GAHAL

>member
-1 MRHPHRGGLTA
+1 MIS
-12 VVHGVGATVL
+12 GVGATVL
-22 AVALVAVVMVFAVA
+22 SVALVAAVMVFAVV

-48 PAAVVAVAAGLVSW
+48 PAAVIAVAAGLVSW
-62 PAARSAITE
+62 PAARSAVAD

-88 ADAMGVFTWIAD
+88 ADAMGVFAWIAHQ
-100 RLRRGSRGSP
+100 LRRGSRGSP
-110 TRLLRLV
+110 TRLLSLV

-144 AQAMRM
+144 AQALRM

-170 PVSNLTNLLAFTA
+170 PVSNLTNLLAFAA

-189 EFTTVMALPWLVS
+189 EFTTVMALPWIVS
-202 IVAEFVVFRMFFAH
+202 IVAEFVVFRIFFAR
-216 QLRTPHRLGDAPGA
+216 QLRAPADAPGA
-230 ARADGVESADSKGS
+230 ARAAVADDVTGTSE
-244 ADSADSATGAS
+244 ATGVDS
-255 AHDAPPAT
+255 GPPM
-263 PTTALLVLALTLA
+263 PTAALAVLALTLA

-288 GWVAAAGAAVLAGFA
+288 GWVAAAGAVVLAGFA
-303 LRGGHTTVR
+303 LRARRTTLR

-329 AVVVAAVSHGPIGR
+329 AVVVAAVSDGPIGR
-343 ALGEHLP
+343 ALAEHLP
-350 HESTLVGLLVVA
+350 REPTLLGLLVVA
-362 AAAAV
+362 AVAAV

-378 LLLLAALGTHAPPPL
+378 LLLLAAIGTHAPPAL
-393 ILAMLLGVN
+393 ILAVLLGVN
-402 VGPNLTYVG
+402 IGPNLTYVG

-425 GAAPQLR
+425 GADPQLR
-432 VYTLLGVLTVPA
+432 VYTVLGLLTVPTA
-444 TLCLSV
+444 LVASV

-455 GVAVG
+455 GIRLI

>member
-1 MRHPHRGGLTA
+1 MIS
-12 VVHGVGATVL
+12 GVGATVL
-22 AVALVAVVMVFAVA
+22 SVALVAAVMVFAVV

-48 PAAVVAVAAGLVSW
+48 PAAVIAVAAGLVSW
-62 PAARSAITE
+62 PAARSAVAD

-88 ADAMGVFTWIAD
+88 ADAMGVFAWIAHQ
-100 RLRRGSRGSP
+100 LRRGSRGSP
-110 TRLLRLV
+110 TRLLSLV

-144 AQAMRM
+144 AQALRM

-170 PVSNLTNLLAFTA
+170 PVSNLTNLLAFAA

-189 EFTTVMALPWLVS
+189 EFTTVMALPWIVS
-202 IVAEFVVFRMFFAH
+202 IVAEFVVFRIFFAR
-216 QLRTPHRLGDAPGA
+216 QLRAPADAPGA
-230 ARADGVESADSKGS
+230 ARAAVADDVTGTSEATGV
-244 ADSADSATGAS
+244 DSA
-255 AHDAPPAT
+255 PPM
-263 PTTALLVLALTLA
+263 PTAALAVLALTLA

-288 GWVAAAGAAVLAGFA
+288 GWVAAAGAVVLAGFA
-303 LRGGHTTVR
+303 LRARRTTVR

-329 AVVVAAVSHGPIGR
+329 AVVVAAVSDGPIGR
-343 ALGEHLP
+343 ALAEHLP
-350 HESTLVGLLVVA
+350 REPTLLGLLVVA
-362 AAAAV
+362 AVAAV

-378 LLLLAALGTHAPPPL
+378 LLLLAAIGTHAPPAL
-393 ILAMLLGVN
+393 ILAVLLGVN
-402 VGPNLTYVG
+402 IGPNLTYVG

-425 GAAPQLR
+425 GADPQLR
-432 VYTLLGVLTVPA
+432 VYTVLGLLTVPTA
-444 TLCLSV
+444 LVASV

-455 GVAVG
+455 GVRLI

>member
-1 MRHPHRGGLTA
+1 MIA
-12 VVHGVGATVL
+12 GVWATVL
-22 AVALVAVVMVFAVA
+22 SVALVAAVLVFAVA
-36 RPRGLPEIAAAL
+36 RPRGLPEIVAAL
-48 PAAVVAVAAGLVSW
+48 PAAVIAVGVGVVSW
-62 PAARSAITE
+62 PSARSAVVE

-88 ADAMGVFTWIAD
+88 ADAMGVFSWIAD
-100 RLRRGSRGSP
+100 QLRRGSHGSP
-110 TRLLRLV
+110 TRLLGLV

-144 AQAMRM
+144 AQTLRM

-170 PVSNLTNLLAFTA
+170 PISNLTNLLAFAA

-202 IVAEFVVFRMFFAH
+202 IVAEFVVFRIFFAR
-216 QLRTPHRLGDAPGA
+216 QLEMPADAPGA
-230 ARADGVESADSKGS
+230 ARAVVEE
-244 ADSADSATGAS
+244 TT
-255 AHDAPPAT
+255 DAPPM
-263 PTTALLVLALTLA
+263 PTAALAVLALTLA

-288 GWVAAAGAAVLAGFA
+288 GWVAGAGAVVLAGIA
-303 LRGGHTTVR
+303 LRARRTTLC

-329 AVVVAAVSHGPIGR
+329 AVVVAAVSDGPIGR
-343 ALGEHLP
+343 ALAEYLP
-350 HESTLVGLLVVA
+350 REPTLLGLVAVA
-362 AAAAV
+362 AVAAV

-378 LLLLAALGTHAPPPL
+378 LLLLAAIGTHAPPAL
-393 ILAMLLGVN
+393 ILAVLLGVN
-402 VGPNLTYVG
+402 IGPNLTYVG

-425 GAAPQLR
+425 GAEPQLR
-432 VYTLLGVLTVPA
+432 VYSVLGLLTVPIA
-444 TLCLSV
+444 IVASV

-455 GVAVG
+455 GVRFI